1 MSRTESS
8 LAAYGRRAREMQIVR
23 SPEQAELSARVVR
36 PAREELLRLARAH
49 RDAVDAD
56 LRSDLAAGRPVP
68 NAPEPPEGDYPHGF
82 CFAICAQVFEK
93 LSKEPLVPGFV
104 AAGVIWKTV
113 YFIQDGRLFQNAIQC
128 GDDLL
133 DVANDSCDPALE
145 PVVCTPLEEVDWDN
159 LRDYRQT
166 ATVAE
171 KYYKA
176 QLFPNRFFPL
186 LFPVA
191 PFLRLREG
199 GDIALFWH
207 EHLLFF
213 QDINEGWPRVAAL
226 LDDAAWLEQ
235 PLPEPHAARMRELQR
250 EAGSGAPPP
259 VELRECSPEELR
271 ASLASWES
279 LHDLPLGSLRW
290 TIANLD
296 FHLRSTARWLL
307 R

>member
-1 MSRTESS
+1 MSRTESP
-8 LAAYGRRAREMQIVR
+8 LAAYGRRARGMQIVR
-23 SPEQAELSARVVR
+23 SLEQSSLSGRVVR
-36 PAREELLRLARAH
+36 PWREELLRLARAH

-56 LRSDLAAGRPVP
+56 LRRDLAAGRPVP
-68 NAPEPPEGDYPHGF
+68 NAPEPSEAAYPHGF
-82 CFAICAQVFEK
+82 CFAICTQVFEG
-93 LSKEPLVPGFV
+93 LSKEPLVQGFV
-104 AAGVIWKTV
+104 AAGAIWKTV
-113 YFIQDGRLFQNAIQC
+113 YFIQEGRLFQNAIQC

-133 DVANDSCDPALE
+133 DVANDTCNPALE
-145 PVVCTPLEEVDWDN
+145 PVVCTALDDVDWDN
-159 LRDYRQT
+159 LLDYRQT
-166 ATVAE
+166 AAVAE
-171 KYYKA
+171 KYYNA
-176 QLFPNRFFPL
+176 RLFPNRFFPL

-191 PFLRLREG
+191 PFLRLGEG
-199 GDIALFWH
+199 GDIAIFWH